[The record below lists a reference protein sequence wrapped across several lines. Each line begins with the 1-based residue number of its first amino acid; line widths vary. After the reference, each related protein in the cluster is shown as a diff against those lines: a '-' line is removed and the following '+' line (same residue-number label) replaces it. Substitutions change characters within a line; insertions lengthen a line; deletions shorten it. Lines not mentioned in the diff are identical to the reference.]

1 MRVVVDTNVLI
12 SAAFRDRLPEDVI
25 MFLVSHPDFQWIATQ
40 DIVRE
45 YLDVLKREKFG
56 LTESIIRK
64 WEQMIEEVT
73 QIVPDSILMEFPRD
87 QKDARFLSCALS
99 ADADFLITGDKD
111 FSEAKRLTH
120 TKILSVSM
128 FKRLVMDRASLIHG
142 GMLNENAGNETG
154 R

>member
-25 MFLVSHPDFQWIATQ
+25 MFLVSHPDFEWIATQ

-45 YLDVLKREKFG
+45 YLDVLKRKKFN
-56 LTESIIRK
+56 LPESNVRK
-64 WEQMIEEVT
+64 WEKIIQDVIH
-73 QIVPDSILMEFPRD
+73 IVPDSIVIEFPRD
-87 QKDARFLSCALS
+87 QKDARFISCALS

-111 FSEAKRLTH
+111 FSEAKRLTQ

-128 FKRLVMDRASLIHG
+128 FKRLIVDRAS
-142 GMLNENAGNETG
+142 
-154 R
+154 